1 LAGWQHGVVE
11 ANAPEGSEM
20 KKSVEEMTREEL
32 VAALPMR
39 LLAMVIGLAALFAVA
54 INLAFITIATEMSLP
69 WLIGTLGVVLLSP
82 IAVSRMFAWT
92 IAPAKERLR
101 RRRIMMREA
110 LATVTWSNGD
120 HDV

>member
-1 LAGWQHGVVE
+1 MGLSGESAGG
-11 ANAPEGSEM
+11 NAM

-54 INLAFITIATEMSLP
+54 INLAFITIATGMSLP
-69 WLIGTLGVVLLSP
+69 WLAATLGAVLLSP

-92 IAPAKERLR
+92 LAPAKERLR

-120 HDV
+120 HEV